1 MMEDKTDQPLPQL
14 PVRAAESHKGD
25 YGRVFMVGGSRG
37 MAGAIGLAGMAA
49 LRSGAGLVTLMV
61 PQSIQATVAS
71 YEPSV
76 MTLGVGACA
85 AGEADED
92 SLGSENA
99 DAIRSAASQATVVA
113 LGPGLGRAAR
123 TVRLIHSLY
132 HQVQQTLVVDADGLN
147 GLAEQPALLKSPSGP
162 RVLTPHP
169 GEFARL
175 MGEQVAKNTNGRVEQ
190 AARLCSQAC
199 RRPRT
204 SSDQTIVVLKG
215 YQTVI
220 CDGLQYAINSTGNP
234 GMATG
239 GTGDCLTGILTALIG
254 QGFSPWEA
262 TRLGVYLHGRAGDL
276 AAEALGQVSMIASD
290 LIQYLPQAF
299 KEL

>member
-1 MMEDKTDQPLPQL
+1 
-14 PVRAAESHKGD
+14 
-25 YGRVFMVGGSRG
+25 
-37 MAGAIGLAGMAA
+37 

-76 MTLGVGACA
+76 MTLGVGAGAAGGDGA
-85 AGEADED
+85 AGEAGED

-99 DAIRSAASQATVVA
+99 DAIRAAASQATVVA

-175 MGEQVAKNTNGRVEQ
+175 MGEQVANNTTGRVEQ
-190 AARLCSQAC
+190 AARMCSQVC
-199 RRPRT
+199 RRSHT

-215 YQTVI
+215 HQTVI
-220 CDGLQYAINSTGNP
+220 CDGLQYAINATGNP

-239 GTGDCLTGILTALIG
+239 GTGDCLTGILAALIG
-254 QGFSPWEA
+254 QGMSPWEA
-262 TRLGVYLHGRAGDL
+262 ARLGVYLHGRAGDL

-290 LIQYLPQAF
+290 LIHCLPQAF

>member
-76 MTLGVGACA
+76 MTLGVRACV
-85 AGEADED
+85 AGEVDED

-113 LGPGLGRAAR
+113 LGPGLGRAAK

-190 AARLCSQAC
+190 AARLCSQVC

-239 GTGDCLTGILTALIG
+239 GTGDCLTGILAALIG
-254 QGFSPWEA
+254 QGLSPWEA

-276 AAEALGQVSMIASD
+276 VAEALGQVSMIASD